1 MVQLTL
7 LARGSSTRCQELK
20 RRQGKRR
27 RTKTSRLSASRRAR
41 KEEITV
47 LSVCSAMSTKHRT
60 PSFPHLPPGEQG
72 WASQARTQ
80 DPQVW
85 SHELTPPSSSSTAHS
100 PSNRNPPPSAASWCA
115 SPLPVP
121 PPPSVPPTPPPP
133 SPPPSLPCA
142 SQEGRE
148 VGSEVAEE
156 GCGGGVVSSI
166 GSAYPG
172 TGGSCR
178 PLPFPFA
185 PFCGGRM
192 KVVTRLCILH
202 STGERARARERERE
216 RERER
221 PERGERERE
230 REREREERKTERENV
245 TTLTP
250 TLAK

>member
-1 MVQLTL
+1 M
-7 LARGSSTRCQELK
+7 
-20 RRQGKRR
+20 
-27 RTKTSRLSASRRAR
+27 
-41 KEEITV
+41 
-47 LSVCSAMSTKHRT
+47 SVCSAMSIKHRT
-60 PSFPHLPPGEQG
+60 PSFPHLPPGEPG

-115 SPLPVP
+115 TPLPVP
-121 PPPSVPPTPPPP
+121 PQPSLPRTPPPP

-178 PLPFPFA
+178 TLPFPFA

-202 STGERARARERERE
+202 STEERARARERERE
-216 RERER
+216 RE
-221 PERGERERE
+221 ERERE
-230 REREREERKTERENV
+230 REKRERQREQTSPLSLHSRQVSGALHLQSDGGARGNRGARGRGAWAFCV
-245 TTLTP
+245 RARAQCRE
-250 TLAK
+250 AKVSRM